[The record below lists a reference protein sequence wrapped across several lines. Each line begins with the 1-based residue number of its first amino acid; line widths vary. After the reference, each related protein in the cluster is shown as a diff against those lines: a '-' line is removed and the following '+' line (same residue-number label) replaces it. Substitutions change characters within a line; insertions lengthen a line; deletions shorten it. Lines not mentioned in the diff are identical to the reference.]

1 MQPVEVANNAL
12 LQMAHQV
19 NFFCK
24 VKIKKKKKV
33 KIKGEHSSSGEKN
46 TTICTNLCSFLQLHM
61 TYISANVQWL
71 VATVGGIPVAPPL
84 GI

>member
-24 VKIKKKKKV
+24 VKIKKKKV
-33 KIKGEHSSSGEKN
+33 KIKGEHSSSGEKK
-46 TTICTNLCSFLQLHM
+46 TQPFALT
-61 TYISANVQWL
+61 SAHFCNC
-71 VATVGGIPVAPPL
+71 I
-84 GI
+84 

>member
-24 VKIKKKKKV
+24 VKIKKKKV
-33 KIKGEHSSSGEKN
+33 KIKGEHSSSEEKKN

-61 TYISANVQWL
+61 TYISANVLKCTWPLLGEYLWL
-71 VATVGGIPVAPPL
+71 L
-84 GI
+84 L